1 MRAVLQRVS
10 EASVTVDN
18 QVVGKIGAGLL
29 VLLGIAPNDSEAQMD
44 RLIQKIIQL
53 RIFPDSTGKMN
64 LSVRDIEA
72 ELLVVSQ
79 FTLFAD
85 CRKGNRPSF
94 TAAAPPELAQ
104 QLYELFL
111 NRLRLQFTGKIAT
124 GIFGA
129 EMRVSLQNE
138 GPVTIILDTET
149 L

>member
-18 QVVGKIGAGLL
+18 QIVGQIGTGLL
-29 VLLGIAPNDSEAQMD
+29 IFLGIAPDDSQAQID

-64 LSVRDIEA
+64 LSVQDLQA

-85 CRKGNRPSF
+85 CRKGNRPGF
-94 TAAAPPELAQ
+94 TAAAPPQLAHE
-104 QLYELFL
+104 LYELFL
-111 NRLRLQFTGKIAT
+111 KHLRLQFTGKIAT

-138 GPVTIILDTET
+138 GPVTILLDTET